1 MRFLNVL
8 ICFDYFMCF
17 LTIVMEYYY
26 ILVVLLFNEWRKV
39 IVCIYRS
46 LHDIQRSY
54 FYIYFNYQSKK
65 LKQQEVSFPP
75 IQDFFKK
82 NSIQLIPF
90 KTVSAISSSSA
101 LIKAFKVTPLL
112 ALLTNLIKAPILSP
126 FIVLPNNFKV

>member
-1 MRFLNVL
+1 
-8 ICFDYFMCF
+8 
-17 LTIVMEYYY
+17 MEKS
-26 ILVVLLFNEWRKV
+26 F